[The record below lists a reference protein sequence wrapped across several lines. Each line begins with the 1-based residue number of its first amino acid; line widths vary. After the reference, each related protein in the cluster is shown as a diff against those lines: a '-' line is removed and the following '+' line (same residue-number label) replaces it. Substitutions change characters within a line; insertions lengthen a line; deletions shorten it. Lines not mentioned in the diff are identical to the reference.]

1 MKQADTTS
9 AGMLH
14 RLDRWM
20 YRGGR
25 PNRLA
30 RVLNR
35 IGAVQYAHRIAA
47 PRQAVT
53 LEVVGRRT
61 GKAIS
66 FPLVLTPYDG
76 QRYLVS
82 MLGEHTNW
90 VRNVRAADGRAVLR
104 SGHREAVR
112 LVEVEPTAR
121 AAILQKFLELAPGAR
136 AHLPVDRTAP
146 LAEFERIAADY
157 PVFRITPAP
166 A

>member
-47 PRQAVT
+47 PRPEAGGVT
-53 LEVVGRRT
+53 DLVGSRGRMHLSCPDVVDQHG
-61 GKAIS
+61 
-66 FPLVLTPYDG
+66 
-76 QRYLVS
+76 
-82 MLGEHTNW
+82 
-90 VRNVRAADGRAVLR
+90 
-104 SGHREAVR
+104 
-112 LVEVEPTAR
+112 
-121 AAILQKFLELAPGAR
+121 
-136 AHLPVDRTAP
+136 
-146 LAEFERIAADY
+146 
-157 PVFRITPAP
+157 
-166 A
+166 